1 MTSHL
6 HFEVSISHYSRH
18 GKQVAL
24 NWKTSEARYHVWV
37 NRETLN
43 PVADLVGRRGV
54 CYKNAIVDRGQ
65 PGHFETRHLSLNSKP
80 NAEAFARAQQ
90 IARNN
95 KLVEVL
101 LAHEAAEHERRR
113 LGSRPG
119 RHVQRDRRIEEA
131 GPDLLAA
138 LRAIVSD
145 YKSLTDLSKAG
156 DVAHMMAR
164 RAQAAIARTVGD
176 PS

>member
-101 LAHEAAEHERRR
+101 LAHEAAEHERKVEAEQQAIR
-113 LGSRPG
+113 L
-119 RHVQRDRRIEEA
+119 RRIEEA